1 MKEHAEK
8 LKREGLPCRK
18 SRLSFRIFLGTLFHD
33 WPRFFRC
40 MIFPKEW
47 GGMRNRQDVL
57 LRAPLGPGLQCD
69 WEFTRPLHLC
79 TVFPWTGRQLLTT
92 ALREHPIRFANAPS
106 SISKEPFTP
115 EVSFIIGHRGLERLP
130 LLLLTLRSI
139 AAQQGVPFECIVVEQ
154 DSEPRIRDR
163 LPPWVRYLH
172 TPLPEAS
179 RPFSRSWAFNE
190 GAALA
195 RGHLLVFHD
204 NDLLLPAQYAEEA
217 VGLFRS
223 GYEVIQMKRFIFYR
237 SPLFEEEENPL
248 AAEAC
253 WSVDL
258 VLENALAGGSL
269 AVARDTFVAIGGFDE
284 EFVGWGGED
293 NELWDR
299 CLTREVWPFGFLPL
313 VHLWHAPQEGKRAV
327 NGMGAHTADL
337 TLRRR
342 AMPPETRI
350 AELKARLRGVA
361 LQTDQNPEDENGRDP

>member
-1 MKEHAEK
+1 MKAYSPK
-8 LKREGLPCRK
+8 QKIGALL
-18 SRLSFRIFLGTLFHD
+18 LD
-33 WPRFFRC
+33 VPRFLWHV
-40 MIFPKEW
+40 KESGSHW
-47 GGMRNRQDVL
+47 IRYGNRQDQL
-57 LRAPLGPGLQCD
+57 TLGPEGCGIQCD

-79 TVFPWTGRQLLTT
+79 TVFPWTGHRLLTA
-92 ALREHPIRFANAPS
+92 ALRENPIRFADTPS
-106 SISKEPFTP
+106 SISEEPFTP
-115 EVSFIIGHRGLERLP
+115 EVSFIIGHRGLDRLP

-154 DSEPRIRDR
+154 DSEPRIRDL
-163 LPPWVRYLH
+163 LPPWVRYRH

-179 RPFSRSWAFNE
+179 RSFSRSWAFNE

-217 VGLFRS
+217 VGLFQS

-237 SPLFEEEENPL
+237 SPLIKGEENPL
-248 AAEAC
+248 AASGQ

-258 VLENALAGGSL
+258 VLENALAGGS
-269 AVARDTFVAIGGFDE
+269 VAITQEAFAAIGGFDE

-293 NELWDR
+293 NEFWDR

-327 NGMGAHTADL
+327 NGMGAQTVDL
-337 TLRRR
+337 TLQRR
-342 AMPPETRI
+342 AIPPMERI
-350 AELKARLRGVA
+350 KELKARSDGQPRER
-361 LQTDQNPEDENGRDP
+361 P